1 VRRAETAIGRW
12 LYYCTACWF
21 APHGHLHLFSPPS
34 GYLSSLKRAE
44 GPNRPSKTSG
54 FKIRSI
60 LPIPLAA
67 RTGLEPVHRP

>member
-44 GPNRPSKTSG
+44 GR
-54 FKIRSI
+54 
-60 LPIPLAA
+60 
-67 RTGLEPVHRP
+67 